1 MKTLYVSVANKIAT
15 YQKRCGAIVCG
26 NSDYQIKFAFDA
38 EWAEHTKKTARFV
51 WRGQYFDVEFT
62 GDTCNVPVIS
72 GTTTVEVG
80 VYAGDLETTT
90 GAEIPCRRSIL
101 CKGGKPHPE
110 TGQHYTNEAVAAAKA
125 AKASEENAAASEAA
139 AKTSEENAS
148 ASATASANSA
158 SQAQSSATEAAE
170 SATQAQECMEITQG
184 IAADYENIDGRIS
197 RNSKRISNLEK
208 GITPSPFETD
218 ATVARTKAIPAT
230 SLPYALL
237 QKVGGMS
244 YAGDF
249 SGLRSAA
256 VTKVRTIGKNLLNY
270 SYSGTVT
277 QKGVTFTR
285 KADGG
290 ISVTGTPTDAAST
303 SLCTDGI
310 LPQGIRNLHVS
321 MFGEFSNLAV
331 RVQLKNAAKKQIKL
345 DDHTTNVSID
355 IEGKYPT
362 AAFYSVWI
370 ARKKDGIQCSGT
382 IYPML
387 SIEMPTEFEQYKEL
401 THFDIPADVQ
411 ALEGYGLG
419 ISADVNNHI
428 NWDDDGKAVFN
439 RAVKSFVISSA
450 DVTGV
455 SFTYDDIIYYKV
467 PKPTDALDY
476 YKYSNHYLTDAEFST
491 TDWGDASNIGKT
503 SGYAS
508 EKHYWFGF
516 EQGTTLAQAQAAL
529 AGKTIVYQL
538 ATTDVTDIPK
548 LITLDNIIEVAGG
561 GTLWFENQYNLAP
574 ASTVT
579 YQTKEETV

>member
-1 MKTLYVSVANKIAT
+1 MAKKTLYVSVANKIAT
-15 YQKRCGAIVCG
+15 YQKRCGSIVCG
-26 NSDYQIKFAFDA
+26 NSDYQIKFTFDD
-38 EWAEHTKKTARFV
+38 EWSAYATKTARFV

-90 GAEIPCRRSIL
+90 GAEIPCVLSIL
-101 CKGGKPHPE
+101 CKGGAPHPE
-110 TGQHYTNEAVAAAKA
+110 TGQHYTNEAVAAATA

-139 AKTSEENAS
+139 SKTSEENAS

-158 SQAQSSATEAAE
+158 SRAQASETAATE
-170 SATQAQECMEITQG
+170 SASHAQDCMEITQG
-184 IAADYENIDGRIS
+184 IAADYENIDARIT
-197 RNSKRISNLEK
+197 RNSQRITNLEK
-208 GITPSPFETD
+208 GIVPSPFVTD
-218 ATVARTKAIPAT
+218 STVARVKAVPST
-230 SLPYALL
+230 SLSYALL

-256 VTKVRTIGKNLLNY
+256 VTRVVSIGNNFLTFPEASKH
-270 SYSGTVT
+270 
-277 QKGVTFTR
+277 QAGVTYTAQ
-285 KADGG
+285 ADGG
-290 ISVTGTPTDAAST
+290 VAVKGTPTQASSFT
-303 SLCTDGI
+303 LNEIYVAGLDGFWIASFGDFNNVVTRINLKSASGSLMSENVHANNPFYVD
-310 LPQGIRNLHVS
+310 
-321 MFGEFSNLAV
+321 LA
-331 RVQLKNAAKKQIKL
+331 
-345 DDHTTNVSID
+345 S
-355 IEGKYPT
+355 YPT
-362 AAFYSVWI
+362 AVTAQIQI
-370 ARKKDGIQCSGT
+370 ARRASGVETGGT

-387 SIEMPTEFEQYKEL
+387 SLQKPTEYDPYQEL
-401 THFDIPADVQ
+401 TTFPIPEAVQ
-411 ALEGYGLG
+411 SLEGYGLG
-419 ISADVNNHI
+419 ISSDVNNHI
-428 NWDDDGKAVFN
+428 IWDNEGKSVFN

-538 ATTDVTDIPK
+538 VTPEVTDISD
-548 LITLDNIIEVAGG
+548 LITPDNIIEVAGG
-561 GTLWFENQYNLAP
+561 GTIWFENSHNLAP

-579 YQTKEETV
+579 YQTKEEAV